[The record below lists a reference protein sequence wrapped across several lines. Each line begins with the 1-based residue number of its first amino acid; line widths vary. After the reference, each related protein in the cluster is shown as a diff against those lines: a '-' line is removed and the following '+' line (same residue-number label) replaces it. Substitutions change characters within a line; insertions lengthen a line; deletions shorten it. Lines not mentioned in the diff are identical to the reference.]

1 MSAELLTIDTLLRG
15 MTVGAEVLIALV
27 FLSMRPLTWRRGL
40 GAAFI
45 VAAACYIINTS
56 ASLAEAIGLLI
67 FPVSF
72 LSIVAPVIFWWFA
85 LSLFDDGYRMR
96 GRSLVP
102 LALVAPLLIFHFTGV
117 RGPAWTVG
125 ILLARAV
132 MIGAFG
138 HAIYTA
144 VRYLNDDLIE
154 GRRRFR
160 IIFAVA
166 VGVTGFI
173 INYSETVG
181 FRDQPPV
188 WVLLFQASAILI
200 MTLAFGVW
208 LLAMRADVLDSR
220 APVAS
225 LAGANASPAPLGD
238 GLRAADRP
246 AYQRLSALMD
256 EGVWKEE
263 GLSVA
268 SLAEKVGVPEHQLRA
283 LINGQLGYRNFPSFL
298 NSYRIAAAQR
308 LLSDP
313 QGARRQILQI
323 ALDVGYG
330 SIAPFNRAFKEATGK
345 TPTEFRKQQLGDA

>member
-1 MSAELLTIDTLLRG
+1 MSEGLLTIDTLLRG

-27 FLSMRPLTWRRGL
+27 FLSIRPLTWRRGL

-45 VAAACYIINTS
+45 IAAACYIINTS
-56 ASLAEAIGLLI
+56 ASLAEAIGVLI
-67 FPVSF
+67 YPVSF

-96 GRSLVP
+96 WRSLIP

-125 ILLARAV
+125 IVLARAV

-144 VRYLNDDLIE
+144 VRFLNDDLIE

-181 FRDQPPV
+181 FRDQPPA
-188 WVLLFQASAILI
+188 WVLLFQASSILI

-208 LLAMRADVLDSR
+208 LLAMRADVLDGR
-220 APVAS
+220 APAES
-225 LAGANASPAPLGD
+225 LADTVAPLAAAD

-246 AYQRLSALMD
+246 AYQRLSALM
-256 EGVWKEE
+256 EAGAWKEE

-313 QGARRQILQI
+313 EAARRQVLQI

-330 SIAPFNRAFKEATGK
+330 SIAPFNRAFKDATGK
-345 TPTEFRKQQLGDA
+345 TPTEFRKQSLGDA